1 MRDVTKAASS
11 QSTQKKEK
19 KCYSAPARQ
28 QNTNIVLGKLQMN
41 PEDIAEALVNYSPEI
56 LTPSVCELLYP
67 ICPTEKEFEEISK
80 ATEAI
85 EDVDD
90 FDKCDLF
97 IVLIGSVIGSS
108 ERLLSIMFKN
118 AYRKDSIEILKLI
131 DVFFKGFDFVLTNEH
146 LQKLFEIMLAHGN
159 YMNGITNKGG
169 AFGFKLD
176 SLPKILEM
184 KSKDNRRTLIQY
196 IVTFI
201 IEDLKDHQILD
212 ILKFLQLFE
221 KSKFI
226 IYIHI

>member
-1 MRDVTKAASS
+1 MS
-11 QSTQKKEK
+11 
-19 KCYSAPARQ
+19 
-28 QNTNIVLGKLQMN
+28 

-67 ICPTEKEFEEISK
+67 IFPTEKEFDEISK

-85 EDVDD
+85 EDIDE

-108 ERLLSIMFKN
+108 ERLLSIMFKSS
-118 AYRKDSIEILKLI
+118 YRKDSIEILKLI

-221 KSKFI
+221 KSKLI
-226 IYIHI
+226 IYTYLYNVYYVHSANDCYC

>member
-1 MRDVTKAASS
+1 MS
-11 QSTQKKEK
+11 
-19 KCYSAPARQ
+19 
-28 QNTNIVLGKLQMN
+28 

-67 ICPTEKEFEEISK
+67 IFPTEKEFEEISK

-85 EDVDD
+85 EDIDE

-108 ERLLSIMFKN
+108 ERLLSIMFKSS
-118 AYRKDSIEILKLI
+118 YRKDSIEILKLI

-221 KSKFI
+221 KSKLI
-226 IYIHI
+226 IYTYLYNVYYVHSANDCYC